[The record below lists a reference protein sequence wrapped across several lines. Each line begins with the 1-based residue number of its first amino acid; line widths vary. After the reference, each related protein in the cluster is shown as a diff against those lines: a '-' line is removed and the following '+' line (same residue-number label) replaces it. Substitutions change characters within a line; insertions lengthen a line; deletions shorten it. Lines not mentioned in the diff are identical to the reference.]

1 MKFTI
6 VGLQEVKFNNEKT
19 GELIEGVKLHLVAQK
34 EKKYFIGK
42 FVTTQFITRARFFDG
57 LPVTKAEDLI
67 GQTISIDYNEKGKL
81 DDFELLGKPTATT
94 K

>member
-19 GELIEGVKLHLVAQK
+19 GELIEGVKLHLVALK
-34 EKKYFIGK
+34 EKKYFIGHS
-42 FVTTQFITRARFFDG
+42 VATQFITRARFFDG
-57 LPVTKAEDLI
+57 LPYTKAEDLI
-67 GQTISIDYNEKGKL
+67 GQTISIDYNDKGKL
-81 DDFELLGKPTATT
+81 DDFELLGKPAPTT